1 MDDDGINKDFDDF
14 LKKHYE
20 NHIIKP
26 ERALWEGINSR
37 LNQEKIDI
45 GLRKVRYLKVFVFSL
60 AAIFVGTIIT
70 FFISLTEIDK
80 TVSPSDTTNNNLLYV
95 NNSQVI
101 KTDSI
106 INASGLISN
115 QTGSVSGEIKIKKNK
130 LTYNKIRESKE
141 MLSTQKQDSELVNNF
156 YYNNTISKRELA
168 VNKIKE
174 DITIKSSSFVSNSDS
189 LKNLSFA
196 LMTFGIRDSSTMGIN
211 IAKALEKISIPIYI
225 DTGLTG
231 IMQLSQNSDQCD
243 LKLSGLTQNL
253 TQSGESRASKSGGK
267 RLPFFIEGF
276 VSPEISYR
284 ALAVNTQYSVPDY
297 GKTYF
302 NKKEK
307 PDFTFAAGVSGGSG
321 ITDNIILRSGIFYSR
336 YSLKFKTEA
345 IYLLNTSPDGNLV
358 YTSSGPVNL
367 QLISSDSLSNESLLK
382 SSLNF
387 SYLNIPLI
395 IELHFWNNYFINLG
409 LNFNLLVGQNMN
421 WQAENYDGNFSN
433 ATSKPIRGLKSNS
446 ISMILGLGTEKPVSH
461 NLSIIVNPTL
471 KVNLS
476 SINNKA
482 PVKSYPYSWG
492 LNAGLRYYF
501 N

>member
-189 LKNLSFA
+189 LKNLLFCFNDFRNQGT
-196 LMTFGIRDSSTMGIN
+196 LQQWG
-211 IAKALEKISIPIYI
+211 SI
-225 DTGLTG
+225 
-231 IMQLSQNSDQCD
+231 
-243 LKLSGLTQNL
+243 
-253 TQSGESRASKSGGK
+253 
-267 RLPFFIEGF
+267 
-276 VSPEISYR
+276 
-284 ALAVNTQYSVPDY
+284 
-297 GKTYF
+297 
-302 NKKEK
+302 
-307 PDFTFAAGVSGGSG
+307 
-321 ITDNIILRSGIFYSR
+321 
-336 YSLKFKTEA
+336 
-345 IYLLNTSPDGNLV
+345 
-358 YTSSGPVNL
+358 
-367 QLISSDSLSNESLLK
+367 LLK
-382 SSLNF
+382 
-387 SYLNIPLI
+387 
-395 IELHFWNNYFINLG
+395 H
-409 LNFNLLVGQNMN
+409 
-421 WQAENYDGNFSN
+421 
-433 ATSKPIRGLKSNS
+433 LKK
-446 ISMILGLGTEKPVSH
+446 LAFQYT
-461 NLSIIVNPTL
+461 
-471 KVNLS
+471 
-476 SINNKA
+476 
-482 PVKSYPYSWG
+482 
-492 LNAGLRYYF
+492 
-501 N
+501 